1 MANAGNIKQTEANV
15 NAWPLNRRYGSR
27 PRSGVAWAARAA
39 LALLATVPAAVL
51 LAVTPGTWQ
60 AATAPGADAG
70 SLLAG
75 LAALAGWVVAIRLLV
90 TGVAVV
96 AAALPGAVGGAGRR
110 VAAAWSPP
118 LVRGLVR
125 AALGAA
131 MVGGPL
137 LASTSA
143 FADQPAFPVLDRVIV
158 ASAPATPSATKVV
171 AVPAPV
177 HRAGSSPV
185 EQRRTAASGVVVVR
199 PGDTLWAIAAEH
211 LPPGHTDAQVA
222 RAWPRWYAANRQA
235 IGADPGQIHPGTHL
249 VPPAATS

>member
-1 MANAGNIKQTEANV
+1 VHARPV
-15 NAWPLNRRYGSR
+15 R
-27 PRSGVAWAARAA
+27 PRSHPRPRPAAAWAARAV
-39 LALLATVPAAVL
+39 LAILATAPVAVL
-51 LAVTPGTWQ
+51 VAVTPGTWQ
-60 AATAPGADAG
+60 TATAPAADAG

-90 TGVAVV
+90 TGLAVV

-110 VAAAWSPP
+110 MAAAWSPQ

-143 FADQPAFPVLDRVIV
+143 FADQSAFPVLDRVIAV
-158 ASAPATPSATKVV
+158 TAPAASTPVKVV
-171 AVPAPV
+171 AAPTPV
-177 HRAGSSPV
+177 HRAGSAPV
-185 EQRRTAASGVVVVR
+185 QQRRPGRSDVVVVR
-199 PGDTLWAIAAEH
+199 PGDSLWEIAAEH

-222 RAWPRWYAANRQA
+222 RAWPRWYAANRQV
-235 IGADPGQIHPGTHL
+235 IGGDPDQILPGTHL
-249 VPPAATS
+249 VPPAAAS